1 MIDKK
6 LMAELKSFKGI
17 TNLAGKEFVTFQGLL
32 YVAHKIGIEGI
43 ETECLS
49 FDDTKYVDSEGNTII
64 PTYRCIFKAKVTM
77 KNQQTFTGHG
87 DASPRNVGK
96 MIVPH
101 LYRMAETRAVARAL
115 RFATGFGMTSS
126 VELNN
131 DTIFENK

>member
-6 LMAELKSFKGI
+6 LMAELKSFGGI
-17 TNLAGKEFVTFQGLL
+17 TNLQGKEFVTFQGLL

-43 ETECLS
+43 DTECIS
-49 FDDTKYVDSEGNTII
+49 FDDTQIKDSQGNISV
-64 PTYRCIFKAKVTM
+64 PTYRCIFKATVTM
-77 KNQQTFTGHG
+77 RNQQKFVGHG
-87 DASPRNVGK
+87 DASPKNVGR

-131 DTIFENK
+131 DTIFEK